1 MSVSGRNLDSLFPI
15 CFFFPY
21 CWQRFFLTQSLLSA
35 GKSSQL
41 YSHNLLVLFEQS
53 HLQRKNNS
61 LSFSSHCSE
70 RLKPRYETMTK
81 LHLCSLFR
89 HHGGWRGNL
98 WRSLRRKFAVS
109 VKIPHA
115 KGCRRCSAGK
125 RWLALAVS
133 GGTPLTMLTVLT
145 PSEEPVHGQHVPL
158 RCCPI
163 RRGPTALVW
172 ASAKIHAPK
181 GLYTVDETNTAFK

>member
-1 MSVSGRNLDSLFPI
+1 MVLLTEGFCRCLLEQLTSQYHTLLNQNRKPFSLLQTRFFFLFYFSQLLPQRCTWLYVMNNVLMSVSGRNLDSLFPI

-98 WRSLRRKFAVS
+98 
-109 VKIPHA
+109 
-115 KGCRRCSAGK
+115 
-125 RWLALAVS
+125 
-133 GGTPLTMLTVLT
+133 
-145 PSEEPVHGQHVPL
+145 
-158 RCCPI
+158 
-163 RRGPTALVW
+163 
-172 ASAKIHAPK
+172 
-181 GLYTVDETNTAFK
+181 